1 MCEHS
6 DMAATSAPNDLITA
20 DGGLQ
25 PDSFPLVNWRTD
37 VRHEPKQ
44 ERSIATRRL
53 ILDAAR
59 TLANEN
65 GISGVTMQ
73 LVSQRAG
80 IASGTAY
87 QFFDDL
93 ECVYRDIY
101 EEWYRDWW
109 SVILMHTSEL
119 WTERWEE
126 QLKGLILGSCNFL
139 LKHADAWPVI
149 RHVDA
154 TAEGRVAAPLMLAAQ
169 IDRTIRSSSPY
180 LAASGLSG
188 EEIAFISRANVY
200 TARGHHIF
208 AALVS
213 SALSDVVEGS
223 FAAQRAIIV
232 EYLRRYKSA

>member
-1 MCEHS
+1 MKT
-6 DMAATSAPNDLITA
+6 ATKLDNQIAA
-20 DGGLQ
+20 DGGLE
-25 PDSFPLVNWRTD
+25 PDPFPMVSWRTD

-44 ERSIATRRL
+44 ERSIATRKL

-59 TLANEN
+59 SLANEN

-93 ECVYRDIY
+93 ECIYRDIY

-119 WTERWEE
+119 WTDRWEE
-126 QLKGLILGSCNFL
+126 QLKALITGSCTFL

-149 RHVDA
+149 RHGDA
-154 TAEGRVAAPLMLAAQ
+154 TAEGRVATPMMLAAQ
-169 IDRTIRSSSPY
+169 IDRTIRSSSPLL
-180 LAASGLSG
+180 LAAGLSV
-188 EEIAFISRANVY
+188 EEIAFVCRANVY

-208 AALVS
+208 TALAS
-213 SALSDVVEGS
+213 STLSDVVEGS
-223 FAAQRAIIV
+223 FAAQRALIA
-232 EYLRRYKSA
+232 EYLRRHNAA

>member
-1 MCEHS
+1 MVT
-6 DMAATSAPNDLITA
+6 TSAPNDLIAA
-20 DGGLQ
+20 DGGLP
-25 PDSFPLVNWRTD
+25 PDPFPLVNWRTD

-44 ERSIATRRL
+44 ERSIATRKL

-59 TLANEN
+59 SLANEN

-126 QLKGLILGSCNFL
+126 QLKSLVAGSCRFL

-154 TAEGRVAAPLMLAAQ
+154 TFEGRVAAPMMLNAQ
-169 IDRTIRSSSPY
+169 IDRTMRCSAPY
-180 LAASGLSG
+180 LRSAGLSDA
-188 EEIAFISRANVY
+188 EIAFVCRANTF

-208 AALVS
+208 AALAS
-213 SALSDVVEGS
+213 STIKDVTEGS
-223 FAAQRAIIV
+223 FAAQSAIIR
-232 EYLRRYKSA
+232 EYLRRHNAA